1 VCVCVCVYKSRDSKR
16 GQQKR
21 RNEGEKRP
29 KGYDRK
35 RGQKRPHV
43 FSSFFFFRKRKK
55 DLSFLALSL
64 YMYVYM
70 YVYIY
75 CEINED
81 NRDLTRTKKTKET
94 SCVFGSLLGPFVY
107 VCVCV

>member
-1 VCVCVCVYKSRDSKR
+1 
-16 GQQKR
+16 
-21 RNEGEKRP
+21 
-29 KGYDRK
+29 
-35 RGQKRPHV
+35 
-43 FSSFFFFRKRKK
+43 
-55 DLSFLALSL
+55 
-64 YMYVYM
+64 MYVYM

-107 VCVCV
+107 VCVCVCKRSHLFLFIFVCVCVCVFVAVCTFGCSSYCHAVVQGGSRCVPARLALKRDHWDKCAFESRL